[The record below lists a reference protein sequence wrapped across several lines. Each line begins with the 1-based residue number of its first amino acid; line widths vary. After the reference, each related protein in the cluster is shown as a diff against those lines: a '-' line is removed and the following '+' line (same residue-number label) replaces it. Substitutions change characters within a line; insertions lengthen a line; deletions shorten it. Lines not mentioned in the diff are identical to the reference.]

1 MFEVDEKVTLKKQHP
16 CGSKQWRIARVG
28 ADIKLQCL
36 GCGKYVNMPRDALR
50 KGMAQTGEREQK

>member
-1 MFEVDEKVTLKKQHP
+1 MFEIDEKVTLKKQHP

-36 GCGKYVNMPRDALR
+36 GCGKYVNMSRDALR
-50 KGMAQTGEREQK
+50 KGMAQTGEREKK

>member
-16 CGSKQWRIARVG
+16 CGGKEWRIARVG

-36 GCGKYVNMPRDALR
+36 TCGRYVNMPRDVLK
-50 KGMAQTGEREQK
+50 KGLAQNGREQK